1 MLPRPQ
7 LELAGSDTERSD
19 GRPEKEPE
27 PSPPT
32 GPAADSP
39 STNRDTKRC
48 DASTNVCCKVISFP
62 VQLFYCLMSVL
73 DLNSS
78 FPLLHLVLSQK
89 KKTFL
94 SKMKLNRSYKKDKIL
109 KRLKRRTA
117 AQ

>member
-1 MLPRPQ
+1 
-7 LELAGSDTERSD
+7 
-19 GRPEKEPE
+19 
-27 PSPPT
+27 
-32 GPAADSP
+32 
-39 STNRDTKRC
+39 
-48 DASTNVCCKVISFP
+48 
-62 VQLFYCLMSVL
+62 MSVL
-73 DLNSS
+73 DLKSS